1 MLESSQSPKPPRP
14 NRTGLRKQSA
24 TDLAQ
29 TADTRPQPTT
39 ARQLLGR
46 YGEDRAC
53 DYLRGLGYSIVE
65 RNWRCRIG
73 EIDIIARDH
82 DRFVFVEVKT
92 RSADGFGHPFES
104 ITETKAA
111 RLRRLVAAWCESRQ
125 VSGIKVRLDAVS
137 VLVRAGRVNIEH
149 LKQVL

>member
-1 MLESSQSPKPPRP
+1 MPE
-14 NRTGLRKQSA
+14 
-24 TDLAQ
+24 
-29 TADTRPQPTT
+29 TRPTPKT

-53 DYLRGLGYSIVE
+53 DYLQALGYSILE

-73 EIDIIARDH
+73 EIDIIARDR
-82 DRFVFVEVKT
+82 DRLVFIEVKT
-92 RSADGFGHPFES
+92 RSAQGFGHPFES

-111 RLRRLVAAWCESRQ
+111 RLRRLVAAWCEHRQ
-125 VSGIKVRLDAVS
+125 VSGIKVRLDAIA

>member
-1 MLESSQSPKPPRP
+1 MLESSQPKQPARP
-14 NRTGLRKQSA
+14 NRSSLRRQSTSASA
-24 TDLAQ
+24 TAVSE
-29 TADTRPQPTT
+29 RPQLSN

-53 DYLRGLGYSIVE
+53 DYLQALGYNILE

-73 EIDIIARDH
+73 EIDIIARDN

-111 RLRRLVAAWCESRQ
+111 RLRRLVAAWCESRE

-137 VLVRAGRVNIEH
+137 VLIRAGRVNIEH

>member
-1 MLESSQSPKPPRP
+1 MLDSSQSQPAPRAAAI
-14 NRTGLRKQSA
+14 RSQSA
-24 TDLAQ
+24 
-29 TADTRPQPTT
+29 RPQPVS

-46 YGEDRAC
+46 YGEDRAS
-53 DYLRGLGYSIVE
+53 DYLQGLGYSIVE

-73 EIDIIARDH
+73 EIDIIARDR

-104 ITETKAA
+104 ITEAKAA

-125 VSGIKVRLDAVS
+125 VSGIKVRLDAIS

>member
-1 MLESSQSPKPPRP
+1 MQVP
-14 NRTGLRKQSA
+14 NQTPHTNRSNLRLQSA
-24 TDLAQ
+24 SVASV
-29 TADTRPQPTT
+29 AESKRSQPKTS
-39 ARQLLGR
+39 RQLLGR

-53 DYLRGLGYSIVE
+53 DYLQSLGYSIVE

-73 EIDIIARDH
+73 EIDIIARDR

-92 RSADGFGHPFES
+92 RSANGFGHPFES
-104 ITETKAA
+104 ITESKAA

-137 VLVRAGRVNIEH
+137 VLVRSGRVNIEH

>member
-1 MLESSQSPKPPRP
+1 MLDSSKSLPTPRP
-14 NRTGLRKQSA
+14 
-24 TDLAQ
+24 
-29 TADTRPQPTT
+29 TAIRNQASSGVPAS

-46 YGEDRAC
+46 YGEDRAS
-53 DYLRGLGYSIVE
+53 DYLQGLGYSILE

-73 EIDIIARDH
+73 EIDIIARDR

-104 ITETKAA
+104 ITEAKAA

-125 VSGIKVRLDAVS
+125 VSGIKVRLDAIS

>member
-1 MLESSQSPKPPRP
+1 MLDSSQSIPAPRAAAI
-14 NRTGLRKQSA
+14 RSQSV
-24 TDLAQ
+24 
-29 TADTRPQPTT
+29 RPHPVS
-39 ARQLLGR
+39 AKQLLGR
-46 YGEDRAC
+46 YGEDRAS
-53 DYLRGLGYSIVE
+53 DYLQGLGYSILE

-73 EIDIIARDH
+73 EIDIIARDR

-104 ITETKAA
+104 ITEAKAA

-125 VSGIKVRLDAVS
+125 VSGIKVRLDAIS

>member
-1 MLESSQSPKPPRP
+1 MLESSQPKQPARP
-14 NRTGLRKQSA
+14 NRSILRRQSTSA
-24 TDLAQ
+24 SS
-29 TADTRPQPTT
+29 TAVSERPQLSN

-53 DYLRGLGYSIVE
+53 DYLQALGYSILE

-73 EIDIIARDH
+73 EIDIIARDK

-111 RLRRLVAAWCESRQ
+111 RLRRLVAAWCESRE

-137 VLVRAGRVNIEH
+137 VLIRSGRVNIEH

>member
-1 MLESSQSPKPPRP
+1 MLDSSQSSRP
-14 NRTGLRKQSA
+14 AAIRSA
-24 TDLAQ
+24 AVRAQ
-29 TADTRPQPTT
+29 AATANDTAGSTRPQPTS

-46 YGEDRAC
+46 YGEDRAS
-53 DYLRGLGYSIVE
+53 DYLQGLGYSILE

-73 EIDIIARDH
+73 EIDIIARDR
-82 DRFVFVEVKT
+82 DRFVFIEVKT

-104 ITETKAA
+104 ITEAKAA
-111 RLRRLVAAWCESRQ
+111 RLRRSVAAWCEARQ
-125 VSGIKVRLDAVS
+125 VSGIKVRLDAIS